1 MVDLADLGTAVQG
14 CQAMDQEVEKRRFEV
29 GLRHETRCWAAP
41 LCVSRAAPLCVSRT
55 APPVSLCLKVKP
67 LKQTGPPE
75 SRGKTG
81 AHSSF
86 DVTIQK
92 IEVAKI

>member
-14 CQAMDQEVEKRRFEV
+14 CQAMDQEVEKRRFEA
-29 GLRHETRCWAAP
+29 GLRHETRCWAA
-41 LCVSRAAPLCVSRT
+41 LLCVSRT

-67 LKQTGPPE
+67 LKQTGQPE

-92 IEVAKI
+92 IEVAKN